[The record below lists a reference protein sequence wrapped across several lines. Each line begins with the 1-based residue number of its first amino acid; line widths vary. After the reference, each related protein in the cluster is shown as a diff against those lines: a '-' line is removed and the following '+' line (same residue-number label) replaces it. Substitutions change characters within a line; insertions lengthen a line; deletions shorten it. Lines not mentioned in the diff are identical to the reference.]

1 MDSISSL
8 SKKYFEKMVS
18 IRRHLHQY
26 PELSGQEELTARF
39 ICEQLDLLG
48 IPYQSNFS
56 GHGVVALLQGDLEG
70 DRCVALRADMDALP
84 IQEESQHE
92 YRSKHPGVM
101 HACGHDFHTA
111 SLLGTLMIMNYKKN
125 KFGGVIKAIF
135 QPSEEEY
142 NGGAN
147 FMIAD
152 GVLENPKVDY
162 IFGLHADTGFGPETV
177 GFRPGKYM
185 ASADELHFT
194 IVGKGGHAALIH
206 ETVNPIYIGARLL
219 LRWEEYFKEL
229 RDQEEPFV
237 LNFGKFT
244 AGNTNNVV
252 PEKAFMSG
260 ILRLFDEGKRERALK
275 EIEQIAHEVCE
286 QHGAQCEVDI
296 RRGYPSLYNDPDV
309 TARAIQLAEQHL
321 GKEHVLPLGLRST
334 SEDFSYYLQEI
345 PGLFFRV
352 GVAKPNRE
360 EVYPAHSSR
369 FDIDEKA
376 LLTAS
381 QMFSLL
387 ALDFLK

>member
-1 MDSISSL
+1 
-8 SKKYFEKMVS
+8 
-18 IRRHLHQY
+18 
-26 PELSGQEELTARF
+26 
-39 ICEQLDLLG
+39 
-48 IPYQSNFS
+48 
-56 GHGVVALLQGDLEG
+56 
-70 DRCVALRADMDALP
+70 
-84 IQEESQHE
+84 
-92 YRSKHPGVM
+92 
-101 HACGHDFHTA
+101 
-111 SLLGTLMIMNYKKN
+111 
-125 KFGGVIKAIF
+125 
-135 QPSEEEY
+135 
-142 NGGAN
+142 
-147 FMIAD
+147 
-152 GVLENPKVDY
+152 
-162 IFGLHADTGFGPETV
+162 
-177 GFRPGKYM
+177 
-185 ASADELHFT
+185 
-194 IVGKGGHAALIH
+194 
-206 ETVNPIYIGARLL
+206 
-219 LRWEEYFKEL
+219 
-229 RDQEEPFV
+229 
-237 LNFGKFT
+237 
-244 AGNTNNVV
+244 
-252 PEKAFMSG
+252 MSG

-309 TARAIQLAEQHL
+309 TAGAIQLAEQHL